1 MRASPLLTLILL
13 GTGVAA
19 ADPKPSTAPPS
30 QQVIERKPEAQQG
43 RLRLQEP
50 AKTAIKKAEP
60 VRTPGEWVELA
71 DPTPAKHGTEFV
83 VVGAQQ
89 GPFSQLRI
97 NAAKGT
103 TTVRSVRVM
112 FSDGTEKTTKIGATV
127 GTKGRKFAQV
137 DLGAA
142 KPIWQV
148 VVTTDRQGSGEY
160 TVYGSSGPAPGTV
173 VSSR

>member
-1 MRASPLLTLILL
+1 MRTSVLCAFILL
-13 GTGVAA
+13 GAGVAA
-19 ADPKPSTAPPS
+19 ADPKPPTSAPPTH
-30 QQVIERKPEAQQG
+30 QVIERKPELQQG
-43 RLRLQEP
+43 RLLLKEP
-50 AKTAIKKAEP
+50 AKTTIKKKEP
-60 VRTPGEWVELA
+60 IRTPGDWVELA

-89 GPFSQLRI
+89 GSFSQLRI
-97 NAAKGT
+97 NAAKGA

-112 FSDGTEKTTKIGATV
+112 FSDGTEKTMKLGKTV
-127 GTKGRKFAQV
+127 KGNKFAVV
-137 DLGAA
+137 DLGAE

-160 TVYGSSGPAPGTV
+160 SVYGSSGPAPGTV